1 MLAMP
6 GFFFTL
12 MTTSYAPT
20 LSISFQ
26 YTTHWIP
33 YLFLSS
39 IFSLR
44 HAAETFG
51 AARLAAS
58 VAALMLGVASHS
70 ATFGAVFQQE
80 TFVGGFQRIQ
90 FKESDADKRLYS
102 DFTRLTRKIPR
113 SASVGA
119 TEREVPHV
127 AARIDCYTL
136 RMAHGEADYLLIR
149 AGEVN
154 DIIKDAFRRNPY
166 GYLGNAGSTFFLFK
180 KGHESSKT
188 AWAKQKLGIP

>member
-1 MLAMP
+1 
-6 GFFFTL
+6 
-12 MTTSYAPT
+12 
-20 LSISFQ
+20 
-26 YTTHWIP
+26 
-33 YLFLSS
+33 
-39 IFSLR
+39 
-44 HAAETFG
+44 
-51 AARLAAS
+51 
-58 VAALMLGVASHS
+58 MLGVASHS